1 MSSLRDCEPIKKRPK
16 GRTIRQGHKKSVSW
30 SEQPL
35 NMSDSGDFQD
45 KGVTSFTDQVQQT
58 LNRVDADM
66 AAISD
71 SQSMKPPPL
80 PCRDGSSANAQRS
93 RELRLD
99 TSRPQHQRHRVN
111 HSTSSASSM
120 GGSHQQLHHLNLP
133 PYSPSLSSP
142 QSPAYKSYRSQ
153 SPSFK
158 GHHHHMS
165 SISSTLSNSPVSS
178 QKTFSF
184 PPPSEEL
191 DFSYTFSPPS
201 SAPMSDDGSM
211 ASPYIFETQTDLQD
225 IFVTLAHKERRLL
238 EAREQMVAAE
248 KDLEQFKS
256 QWNSVLN
263 GLERPSQE
271 PQDTSMQDEEVSTR
285 DSDLVEMEP
294 SEFRSNHCQY
304 RHGKT
309 PTSLS
314 DPISSVASRETLPL
328 RHSVGHTSE
337 LGLGLE
343 NVETTP
349 LTPLHPLN
357 SSLLGNFSFYFRD
370 KLHGLFDP
378 DTVPFK
384 RNSVESTPS
393 PCSSG
398 TSMSMS
404 FACMNSPASS
414 VSSLSSSPSTTAM
427 TSNFKASP
435 TSLPPNG
442 YGSSFIARFFSTYGP
457 NYVAHP
463 AAIKKP
469 QPVKEFSSPT
479 RRPRSSSFT
488 FPRKSLSSPPPP
500 PRRPGQDPLHQPFA
514 PLLSYK
520 FHE

>member
-1 MSSLRDCEPIKKRPK
+1 MTRL
-16 GRTIRQGHKKSVSW
+16 
-30 SEQPL
+30 
-35 NMSDSGDFQD
+35 
-45 KGVTSFTDQVQQT
+45 
-58 LNRVDADM
+58 DADM
-66 AAISD
+66 PPMST
-71 SQSMKPPPL
+71 SQTMKPPPL
-80 PCRDGSSANAQRS
+80 PCRDGSSANYRRS
-93 RELRLD
+93 KELHLD
-99 TSRPQHQRHRVN
+99 TTRPRYQRHRAN
-111 HSTSSASSM
+111 YSTSSASSLS
-120 GGSHQQLHHLNLP
+120 GSHQQLHHLNLP

-165 SISSTLSNSPVSS
+165 SISSTLSSSPISS

-184 PPPSEEL
+184 PPPPSEEL

-211 ASPYIFETQTDLQD
+211 PSPYIFETQTDLQD

-263 GLERPSQE
+263 GPEEPSQV
-271 PQDTSMQDEEVSTR
+271 PQDTSMQVQGVPPREPDPVEIGP
-285 DSDLVEMEP
+285 SD
-294 SEFRSNHCQY
+294 FRSPHSQY

-309 PTSLS
+309 ATSLS
-314 DPISSVASRETLPL
+314 DPISSAASRETLRL
-328 RHSVGHTSE
+328 RHSIGHTSD

-343 NVETTP
+343 NVETIP

-357 SSLLGNFSFYFRD
+357 RSLLGNFSFYFRD
-370 KLHGLFDP
+370 RLHGLFDP
-378 DTVPFK
+378 DTTPCK

-404 FACMNSPASS
+404 LAGIDSPASS
-414 VSSLSSSPSTTAM
+414 VSSLGCSPSTT
-427 TSNFKASP
+427 TVTPNYKASHS
-435 TSLPPNG
+435 SLPPNV

-457 NYVAHP
+457 NYVTHP
-463 AAIKKP
+463 AAMKGNP
-469 QPVKEFSSPT
+469 QPMKKFSSPT

-500 PRRPGQDPLHQPFA
+500 LRRPGQDPLHQPLA